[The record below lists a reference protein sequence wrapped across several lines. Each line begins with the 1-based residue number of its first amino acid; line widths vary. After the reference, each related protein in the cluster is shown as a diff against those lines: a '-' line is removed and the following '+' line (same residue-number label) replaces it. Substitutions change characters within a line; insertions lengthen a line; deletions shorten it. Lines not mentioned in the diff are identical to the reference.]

1 MVKRPLEGRI
11 ALVAGA
17 TRGIG
22 RGVAAELGAAGA
34 LVHALGRTLE
44 PGTGDAAGSLRETA
58 DLIAELGGEAVPIA
72 CDCADPA
79 AVAAVVGR
87 IRETH
92 DRLDIVV
99 NSVFSARR
107 LAPWI
112 GKRFWETAPDL
123 WRDVVDVG
131 AFSAYL
137 VSVASAPLLMETAR
151 RENRTTLI
159 VNVTGRG
166 AARYRYNVVYGVGKA
181 ATERLTR
188 DCALDLKEHGV
199 AVVSIWPNGHAIDP
213 QKPETP
219 RYSGRA
225 VAALAADPGVMA
237 RSGRH
242 FWSAELGG
250 EYGFAD
256 EHGHRHAAPELVDA
270 FSLDDA

>member
-1 MVKRPLEGRI
+1 MAERPLEGRI

-22 RGVAAELGAAGA
+22 RGVAVELGAAGA

-44 PGTGDAAGSLRETA
+44 PGKGDAAGSLRETA
-58 DLIAELGGEAVPIA
+58 DLIEEMGGEAVPIA

-87 IRETH
+87 IREAH
-92 DRLDIVV
+92 DRLDVVV
-99 NSVFSARR
+99 NSVFSASR
-107 LAPWI
+107 LAPWL
-112 GKRFWETAPDL
+112 GKRFWEIAPDL
-123 WRDVVDVG
+123 WRDVVDVA

-137 VSVASAPLLMETAR
+137 VSVETAPLLMQTAKR
-151 RENRTTLI
+151 DGRTTLI

-166 AARYRYNVVYGVGKA
+166 AVRYRYNVIYGVGKS

-188 DCALDLKEHGV
+188 DCALDLAEHDV

-213 QKPETP
+213 KKPETP

-225 VAALAADPGVMA
+225 VAALASDPGIMA
-237 RSGRH
+237 RSGKH
-242 FWSAELGG
+242 FWSATLGA
-250 EYGFAD
+250 EYGFSD

-270 FSLDDA
+270 FSLDSA